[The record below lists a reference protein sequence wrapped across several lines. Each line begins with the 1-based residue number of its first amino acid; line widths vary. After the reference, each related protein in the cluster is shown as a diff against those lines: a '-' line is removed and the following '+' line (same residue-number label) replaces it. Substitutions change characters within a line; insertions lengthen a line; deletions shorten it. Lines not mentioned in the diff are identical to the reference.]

1 MNYMSIME
9 QDIVNA
15 PGIHTVIWVS
25 GCHHRCP
32 GCFNSN
38 AWDFNAGNEFTESAK
53 QYILN
58 NVGEDIC
65 DGLVVLGGEPL
76 ADNNKEDVTNLILEC
91 KHKYPSK
98 NIWVYTGYTYEELLE
113 RNDTTINTC
122 LNHIDVLV
130 DGRFEEDK
138 KSHSLKYRGSS
149 NQRII
154 DIPKTINSDN
164 IIIFDSD
171 SEFGVRE
178 NTTMLS
184 LLVSHIK
191 HMFGKKKKRQ

>member
-25 GCHHRCP
+25 GCPHRCP

-38 AWDFNAGNEFTESAK
+38 AWDFNAGKEFTESVK

-91 KHKYPSK
+91 KRRYPNK
-98 NIWVYTGYTYEELLE
+98 NIWVYTGYTYEELVE

-130 DGRFEEDK
+130 DGRFEKDK
-138 KSHSLKYRGSS
+138 ASHALKYKGSS

-154 DIPKTINSDN
+154 DMTKTINSDN
-164 IIIFDSD
+164 VVIFDID
-171 SEFGVRE
+171 SEAVVRE

-184 LLVSHIK
+184 LLLSHIK
-191 HMFGKKKKRQ
+191 HMFGKKRR